1 MDSKPFAPSI
11 DWSHEFAQSTW
22 WVLRAFGITAVC
34 VLLVLLLIGKYTTWG
49 RQWWRI
55 TGAYFTGRES
65 LPVWLVIAFMLLST
79 ILGVRVSVL
88 LSYYSNDLYSALQ
101 IAFQGAASGEQGIR
115 DSGVSGFWTSIIIFC
130 ILATFHVARV
140 MLDLFITQRFMLRWR
155 VWLTDRLTMDWLD
168 GFAYYRGRFIGEP
181 IDNPDQR
188 IQLDIDVF
196 TTGTGGNPNTPNN
209 TSGSILLFGAVD
221 SVVSVISFAAILWNL
236 SGPLTLL
243 GVTVPKALFWIVL
256 LYVSIATVVAFWIG
270 HPLIRFAFVN
280 ELRNAAFRYALVRL
294 KDAAEAVGF
303 YRGEDAE
310 RQQLRG
316 RFAQVVVNYRRWV
329 NRMVGFLGWNL
340 VISQAINPLPFVVQ
354 AQRLFA
360 QQISLGDVMQS
371 SSAFGSIH
379 DGLSFFRNVYD
390 QFAEYRASIIRLYGL
405 VDANQRARDL
415 PELALELCPD
425 DSVTLDEVEVR
436 TPDGKQLIKRLDV
449 RLERG
454 DSMVITG
461 PSGSGKT
468 TLLRSLAQMWPY
480 TSGTLRCPIEDN
492 QTMFLSQL
500 PYVPLGDLRA
510 VVSYPG
516 EEGTVADDALQRAL
530 VNVALPHLVIRLN
543 EVQDWAKV
551 LSPGEQQ
558 RIAFARILLTKPKA
572 VFLDEATS
580 ALDEG
585 LELMLYQLVRT
596 ELPNTIL
603 VSVSHRSTV
612 EQHHRQ
618 QLELLGDGEWRLG
631 PVGEKSVPV

>member
-101 IAFQGAASGEQGIR
+101 IAFQGAASGEQSIR

-256 LYVSIATVVAFWIG
+256 LYVSIATVIAFWIG

-436 TPDGKQLIKRLDV
+436 TPDGKQLIKQLDV
-449 RLERG
+449 HLERG

-480 TSGTLRCPIEDN
+480 TSGTLRCPIEGN

-510 VVSYPG
+510 VVSYPC
-516 EEGTVADDALQRAL
+516 EEGTVADAALQRAL

-585 LELMLYQLVRT
+585 LELTLYQLVRT